1 MVNQINIKDMK
12 KKEMEE
18 NDYSPE
24 FYEEA
29 LKVSLGAGAESYL
42 NSNFPGKDNE
52 TVREM
57 LRPILEAGQV
67 MGVAAVLRLNGMDME
82 DIEKGLLGK

>member
-1 MVNQINIKDMK
+1 MK

-18 NDYSPE
+18 NEYSPE

-29 LKVSLGAGAESYL
+29 LKAGLDAAAESYL

-52 TVREM
+52 QVREM
-57 LRPILEAGQV
+57 MRPILEAGQI
-67 MGVAAVLRLNGMDME
+67 MGVTAVLKLYGMDME
-82 DIEKGLLGK
+82 DIEKSLL

>member
-29 LKVSLGAGAESYL
+29 LKAGLSAGAEEYL

-52 TVREM
+52 TVREL
-57 LRPILEAGQV
+57 LRPTLVAGQI
-67 MGVAAVLRLNGMDME
+67 MGVTAILKLYGMDME

>member
-18 NDYSPE
+18 NEYSPE

-29 LKVSLGAGAESYL
+29 LKAGLDAGAESYL
-42 NSNFPGKDNE
+42 NSNFPGKENE
-52 TVREM
+52 QVRERM
-57 LRPILEAGQV
+57 KPILEAGQI
-67 MGVAAVLRLNGMDME
+67 MGVVAILKLYGMDMG
-82 DIEKGLLGK
+82 DIEKGLL